1 MATKQRAREIAR
13 ARYERQQARRAAAR
27 AKRRQRQQI
36 IGAVAAVLVVV
47 LGVVLLVKWT
57 GGGKSSPS
65 AATTPTTSTSASTSA
80 SAAAG
85 NCGYVKSGTAARNVG
100 TPAATNVAHTGS
112 SEATITLGSGVV
124 KATLLTA
131 KAPCTVNSFA
141 FLAGKKYFDGTTCHR
156 LTTSG
161 IYVLQCGDPTASGG
175 GGPGYQ
181 FGEENLPTGTTDNY
195 PAGTLAM
202 ANAGSGTNGSQ
213 FFIVYKTTSL
223 PSNYTIFGT
232 VTSGLDVVQK
242 IAAAGVAGG
251 GTDGK
256 PAKTVDLKSVTVKK
270 VA

>member
-1 MATKQRAREIAR
+1 MATKQRAREVAR

-27 AKRRQRQQI
+27 HKRRQRQQI
-36 IGAVAAVLVVV
+36 IGAVAAVLVVI
-47 LGVVLLVKWT
+47 LGVVLVVKWT
-57 GGGKSSPS
+57 GGSGSNT
-65 AATTPTTSTSASTSA
+65 AATTPTPTTSSSAGATT
-80 SAAAG
+80 AAAG
-85 NCGYVKSGTAARNVG
+85 TCGYVKAGTASRSVG
-100 TPAATNVAHTGS
+100 TPVSTGVAHTGS
-112 SEATITLGSGVV
+112 SEATITLGTGVV

-131 KAPCTVNSFA
+131 KAPCTVNSFS

-161 IYVLQCGDPTASGG
+161 IYVLQCGDPTATGS

-181 FGEENLPTGTTDNY
+181 FAEENLPTGSTDNY

-223 PSNYTIFGT
+223 PSDYTIFGQ

-256 PAKTVDLKSVTVKK
+256 PATTVDVKTVTVKK